1 MLKIGFLGGGNMARA
16 IVAGLVSSGADPKHV
31 TVMDRHPEKLAALR
45 EQFGITTQEKP
56 GDWITALDVVV
67 LAVKPQGL
75 KECCEQV
82 ASLVSPE
89 TTVLSIAAAVRAD
102 VIADWLGTRRVCAAS
117 PIRLR
122 WWAKAFRVFLPR
134 RRQPKTIATV
144 LSALCRQSVL
154 WNGWKARTICI
165 LSRQVP
171 VRPRLR
177 VPFHGSPGRCADA
190 GGLSPEKAKEFAL
203 STVKVLRR
211 WLVRAAKR
219 LTCFV
224 TTSRAR
230 AARPPRQSKRLRRT
244 TCAVQ
249 SRRRCRLA
257 EPAAK
262 K

>member
-102 VIADWLGTRRVCAAS
+102 VIADWLGTRRVVRCIPNTPAMVGKGFS
-117 PIRLR
+117 GL
-122 WWAKAFRVFLPR
+122 LSR

-171 VRPRLR
+171 VRAP
-177 VPFHGSPGRCADA
+177 
-190 GGLSPEKAKEFAL
+190 
-203 STVKVLRR
+203 
-211 WLVRAAKR
+211 
-219 LTCFV
+219 LTCSF
-224 TTSRAR
+224 SWKPWPMR
-230 AARPPRQSKRLRRT
+230 
-244 TCAVQ
+244 
-249 SRRRCRLA
+249 
-257 EPAAK
+257 
-262 K
+262 

>member
-102 VIADWLGTRRVCAAS
+102 VIADWLGTRRVVRCIPNTPAMVGKGFSGHFCRAAGNQDD
-117 PIRLR
+117 RYR
-122 WWAKAFRVFLPR
+122 AQCVM
-134 RRQPKTIATV
+134 QTV
-144 LSALCRQSVL
+144 GALDGESEGDLHLVTA
-154 WNGWKARTICI
+154 GPGSGPAYVSFSWK
-165 LSRQVP
+165 P
-171 VRPRLR
+171 WPM
-177 VPFHGSPGRCADA
+177 PDA
-190 GGLSPEKAKEFAL
+190 GGAL
-203 STVKVLRR
+203 ARKGPRNLHSARWKVLRR

>member
-102 VIADWLGTRRVCAAS
+102 VIADWLGTRRVVRCIPNTPAMVGKGFSGLFAA
-117 PIRLR
+117 P
-122 WWAKAFRVFLPR
+122 
-134 RRQPKTIATV
+134 QATKDDRYRAQCV
-144 LSALCRQSVL
+144 MQTVGALEWVESEDDLHLVTA
-154 WNGWKARTICI
+154 G
-165 LSRQVP
+165 P
-171 VRPRLR
+171 GPRLR

-190 GGLSPEKAKEFAL
+190 GGAL
-203 STVKVLRR
+203 ARKGQGICTQHGGRCCGAGSYERR
-211 WLVRAAKR
+211 SV
-219 LTCFV
+219 
-224 TTSRAR
+224 
-230 AARPPRQSKRLRRT
+230 
-244 TCAVQ
+244 
-249 SRRRCRLA
+249 
-257 EPAAK
+257 
-262 K
+262 